1 MNKLLMLFALIFVT
15 GCAGVQATDP
25 AAVQVGKDERPQC
38 TRMGNIKCQAWS
50 KPELAQE
57 LKTRAA
63 ELGANYVQVRSITSS
78 QDAGF
83 EGRGVALLC
92 K

>member
-1 MNKLLMLFALIFVT
+1 MNKLLTLLAFLT

-25 AAVQVGKDERPQC
+25 GSVQVGKDERPQC

-50 KPELAQE
+50 KPELAKE

-63 ELGANYVQVRSITSS
+63 ELGANYVQVHSIKSS
-78 QDAGF
+78 QDGF